1 MSANREKKP
10 NRLLAETSPYLAQHA
25 YNPVDWYPWGDEAL
39 RKARELDR
47 PIFLSIGYSSCHWCH
62 VMERESF
69 ENEDIAKLMN
79 EHFINIKV
87 DREERPDLDSIYMT
101 AVQLLTS
108 SGGWPMSVFLTPEL
122 KPFWGGTYFPP
133 DDRFGRPGFAHI
145 LTQIANLYRTGRDK
159 IEETAAKLTEALS
172 ERDTSTISTDLPG
185 RDVMESAVEYAERSF
200 DSEWGGF
207 GPAPKFPRSVEISK
221 LLRYYQRTKKANV
234 LEMCEATLE
243 SMAHGGMYDQI
254 GGGFHRYSTDKKWL
268 VPHFEK
274 MLYDNALL
282 ARTYLEAFQ
291 VTGKDFYSRIA
302 REVLDYV
309 LREMTSPEGG
319 FYSATDA
326 DSEGEEG
333 VFFVWTP
340 EQVEEVLGEADARTF
355 CEYYSITTGGNFEGG
370 TSIPHVSKPVEEV
383 AGSLNLSCEKLE
395 EVLERGRRKLY
406 EARESRVKPFRD
418 EKVLA
423 SWNGLMIS
431 AFARGYQI
439 LEDPRYLEAA
449 DRAAAFI
456 VENLYFSDRLHR
468 TYKDGRCQFPGYLD
482 DHAYLGEAFLDLYET
497 TFKPE
502 HLQFARELT
511 DTLLEQFWDAG
522 GGGFFF
528 TALHHKSLITRKK
541 DPFDNATPSGNGVA
555 ALSLLRLERLT
566 GVDSYRARAVELF
579 KGVKPLVEKAPMA
592 FSYTILAL
600 EYIFNVPVEI
610 AVLGNPEAE
619 ETRKLLRVVYQRFL
633 PNKALVA
640 VTPPVDQ
647 AMGEAV
653 PLLAGKSLEGE
664 KATAFV
670 CRDYACRTPVTEPR
684 DLERLLASPS

>member
-1 MSANREKKP
+1 MTPDPEQKP
-10 NRLLAETSPYLAQHA
+10 NRLFGETSPYLAQHA

-39 RKARELDR
+39 RKAKELDR

-69 ENEDIAKLMN
+69 ENADIAKLMN

-101 AVQLLTS
+101 AVQLLTN

-159 IEETAAKLTEALS
+159 IEETARQLTEALS
-172 ERDTSTISTDLPG
+172 ERDTSAISEDLPG
-185 RDVMESAVEYAERSF
+185 TGVMESAVDYAERSF
-200 DSEWGGF
+200 DPHWGGF

-221 LLRYYQRTKKANV
+221 LLRYYQRTKKAKV
-234 LEMCEATLE
+234 LEMCETTLE

-254 GGGFHRYSTDKKWL
+254 GGGFHRYSTDEKWL

-309 LREMTSPEGG
+309 LREMTSPEGS

-333 VFFVWTP
+333 KFFVWTP
-340 EQVEEVLGEADARTF
+340 EQVGEVLGRDDARAL
-355 CEYYSITTGGNFEGG
+355 CEYYSITIGGNFEGR
-370 TSIPHVSKPVEEV
+370 TSIPHVRKPVEEV
-383 AGSLNLSCEKLE
+383 AGSLNLSHEKLVE
-395 EVLERGRRKLY
+395 TLQKARKVLY
-406 EARESRVKPFRD
+406 EARASRVKPFRD

-439 LEDPRYLEAA
+439 LEDPRYLEAS
-449 DRAAAFI
+449 DKAATFI
-456 VENLYFSDRLHR
+456 AENLCLSGRLHR
-468 TYKDGRCQFPGYLD
+468 TYKDGRCQFPAYLD

-497 TFKPE
+497 TFKPD
-502 HLQFARELT
+502 HLRFARQLT
-511 DTLLEQFWDAG
+511 DTLLEQFWDAS

-528 TALHHKSLITRKK
+528 TAAHHKSLIARKK

-555 ALSLLRLERLT
+555 ALNLLRLERLT
-566 GVDSYRARAVELF
+566 GVGSYRTRALELL
-579 KGVKPLVEKAPMA
+579 KGVKPLLEKAPMA

-600 EYIFNVPVEI
+600 EYVLHAPVEI
-610 AVLGNPEAE
+610 AVLGDPQAD
-619 ETRKLLRVVYQRFL
+619 ETRKLLRVVYQSFL
-633 PNKALVA
+633 PNKVLAA
-640 VTPPVDQ
+640 VTPPVDP
-647 AMGEAV
+647 AIGEAV
-653 PLLAGKSLEGE
+653 PLLAGKTSEGG
-664 KATAFV
+664 KPTAFV
-670 CRDYACRTPVTEPR
+670 CRDYACKAPVTQPGE
-684 DLERLLASPS
+684 LERLLAGP

>member
-1 MSANREKKP
+1 MSSNPEKKP

-69 ENEDIAKLMN
+69 ENVDIAKLMN

-172 ERDTSTISTDLPG
+172 EGDTSTISADLPG
-185 RDVMESAVEYAERSF
+185 RGVMESAVEYAERSF

-333 VFFVWTP
+333 RFFVWTP

>member
-69 ENEDIAKLMN
+69 ENVDIAKLMN